1 MPFSRVT
8 DMLMAGAGV
17 VLFSGYII
25 YDSYLIMNR
34 YSPDEWSVSSRSLA
48 LGKVLM
54 DYRVMA
60 SLSLYLDGVNLFLQI
75 LRLLT
80 DLNRSD

>member
-34 YSPDEWSVSSRSLA
+34 YSPDEWSVSSRSLV
-48 LGKVLM
+48 LEKVLM